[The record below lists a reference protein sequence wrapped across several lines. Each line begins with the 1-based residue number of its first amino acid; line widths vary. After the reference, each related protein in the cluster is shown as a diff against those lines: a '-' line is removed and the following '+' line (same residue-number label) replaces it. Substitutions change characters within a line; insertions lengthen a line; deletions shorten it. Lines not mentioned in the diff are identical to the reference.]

1 MITVQLEY
9 DDVEK
14 ADIDK
19 NWVRS
24 ICENIFVGSK
34 GNKASITIIFSND
47 YKLRKLKKEYFGED
61 VFTDTISFNLEE
73 ESDPI
78 EGEVY
83 ISLERVSENAHTFN
97 QDFITEC
104 KRIIIHGCLHLL
116 GFNDK
121 SNDEK
126 KEMTK
131 MENDTLSQNNWQN
144 LFEN

>member
-1 MITVQLEY
+1 MITVRLEY
-9 DDVEK
+9 DNTEK
-14 ADIDK
+14 PDINE

-24 ICENIFVGSK
+24 VCENILMDS
-34 GNKASITIIFSND
+34 NHDEASITFIFSND
-47 YKLRKLKKEYFGED
+47 DKLRKLKKEYFGED

-83 ISLERVSENAHTFN
+83 ISLERVSENAHTFK

-116 GFNDK
+116 GY
-121 SNDEK
+121 NDESSRDK
-126 KEMTK
+126 RK
-131 MENDTLSQNNWQN
+131 MIQLEETYLLHNIRLTQT
-144 LFEN
+144 

>member
-9 DDVEK
+9 DNTEK
-14 ADIDK
+14 PDIDE

-24 ICENIFVGSK
+24 ICENIFVDSK
-34 GNKASITIIFSND
+34 GNKTSITIIFSND

-61 VFTDTISFNLEE
+61 IFTDTISFNLEE
-73 ESDPI
+73 EGDPI

-83 ISLERVSENAHTFN
+83 ISLERVSENAHIFK

-116 GFNDK
+116 GH
-121 SNDEK
+121 NDESAEDK
-126 KEMTK
+126 IK
-131 MENDTLSQNNWQN
+131 MIQLEEKYLSHNINVN
-144 LFEN
+144 